1 MEGEGGEGG
10 TTGNMICARANLSA
24 HTTRASNNST
34 LRALAQ
40 TEAHLRSLKAEC
52 FDENYFRGIAGNIHI
67 YAEFGVVVIKLRS
80 TRGSNCS
87 SRAELARLESCN
99 YCLKC

>member
-10 TTGNMICARANLSA
+10 TTGNMICARANFRA

-40 TEAHLRSLKAEC
+40 TEAHLRSLKHNVLMKILE
-52 FDENYFRGIAGNIHI
+52 
-67 YAEFGVVVIKLRS
+67 VLR
-80 TRGSNCS
+80 
-87 SRAELARLESCN
+87 EI
-99 YCLKC
+99 

>member
-1 MEGEGGEGG
+1 MEGEGSEGG

-52 FDENYFRGIAGNIHI
+52 FDENYFRGISGNII
-67 YAEFGVVVIKLRS
+67 FMRVSKEMRAKIAVRS
-80 TRGSNCS
+80 ALILYS
-87 SRAELARLESCN
+87 SL
-99 YCLKC
+99 

>member
-10 TTGNMICARANLSA
+10 TIGNMICARANLSA

-40 TEAHLRSLKAEC
+40 TEAHLRSLKAQC
-52 FDENYFRGIAGNIHI
+52 FDENFRGIAGNII
-67 YAEFGVVVIKLRS
+67 FMRVSKEMRAKIAVRS
-80 TRGSNCS
+80 ALILYS
-87 SRAELARLESCN
+87 SL
-99 YCLKC
+99 

>member
-10 TTGNMICARANLSA
+10 TTGNMICARANFRA

-52 FDENYFRGIAGNIHI
+52 FDENFRGIAGNII
-67 YAEFGVVVIKLRS
+67 FMRVSNEMRARIAVRS
-80 TRGSNCS
+80 ALILYS
-87 SRAELARLESCN
+87 SL
-99 YCLKC
+99 

>member
-52 FDENYFRGIAGNIHI
+52 FDENYFRGIAGNII
-67 YAEFGVVVIKLRS
+67 FMRVSNEMRARIAVRS
-80 TRGSNCS
+80 ALILYS
-87 SRAELARLESCN
+87 SL
-99 YCLKC
+99 

>member
-10 TTGNMICARANLSA
+10 TIGNMICARANLSA

-40 TEAHLRSLKAEC
+40 TEAHLRSLKAQC
-52 FDENYFRGIAGNIHI
+52 FDENFRGIAGNII
-67 YAEFGVVVIKLRS
+67 FLRVRDKIAVRS
-80 TRGSNCS
+80 ALILYLS
-87 SRAELARLESCN
+87 L
-99 YCLKC
+99 

>member
-10 TTGNMICARANLSA
+10 TTGNMICARANLRA

-52 FDENYFRGIAGNIHI
+52 FDENFRGIAGNII
-67 YAEFGVVVIKLRS
+67 FMRVSNEMRARIAVRS
-80 TRGSNCS
+80 ALILYS
-87 SRAELARLESCN
+87 SL
-99 YCLKC
+99 

>member
-10 TTGNMICARANLSA
+10 TTGNMICARANLRA

-40 TEAHLRSLKAEC
+40 TEAHLRSLKAQC
-52 FDENYFRGIAGNIHI
+52 FDENFRGIAGNII
-67 YAEFGVVVIKLRS
+67 FLRVRDKIAVRS
-80 TRGSNCS
+80 ALILYLS
-87 SRAELARLESCN
+87 L
-99 YCLKC
+99 

>member
-52 FDENYFRGIAGNIHI
+52 FDENYFRGISGNII
-67 YAEFGVVVIKLRS
+67 FMRVSKEMRAKIAVRS
-80 TRGSNCS
+80 ALILYS
-87 SRAELARLESCN
+87 SL
-99 YCLKC
+99 

>member
-10 TTGNMICARANLSA
+10 TIGNMICARANLRA

-52 FDENYFRGIAGNIHI
+52 FDENYFRGIAGNII
-67 YAEFGVVVIKLRS
+67 FMRVSKEMRAKIAVRS
-80 TRGSNCS
+80 ALILYS
-87 SRAELARLESCN
+87 SL
-99 YCLKC
+99 

>member
-10 TTGNMICARANLSA
+10 TTGNMICARANLRA

-52 FDENYFRGIAGNIHI
+52 FDENFRGIAGNII
-67 YAEFGVVVIKLRS
+67 FLRVRDKIAVRS
-80 TRGSNCS
+80 ALILNS
-87 SRAELARLESCN
+87 SL
-99 YCLKC
+99 

>member
-52 FDENYFRGIAGNIHI
+52 FDENYFRGIAGNII
-67 YAEFGVVVIKLRS
+67 FMRVSKEMRANIAVRS
-80 TRGSNCS
+80 ALILYS
-87 SRAELARLESCN
+87 SLLKYNSKIHN
-99 YCLKC
+99 YL